1 MDKKT
6 FFDFQ
11 EFTALSNRANNLIA
25 RFQQYCDF
33 YLKSNQRQAL
43 SEFIASFDL
52 VLKEF
57 IDDYAD
63 GLSDK
68 STDKSTDDR

>member
-11 EFTALSNRANNLIA
+11 QFIALSNRSNNVIA

-33 YLKSNQRQAL
+33 FLKSNQRQAL
-43 SEFIASFDL
+43 SEFIARFDS
-52 VLKEF
+52 VLEEF

-63 GLSDK
+63 ELSDE
-68 STDKSTDDR
+68 TTDDR